1 MLTLFPI
8 VCLYTRLNL
17 VYRRHLDGHRD
28 TSLSYFLFLSGT
40 RNEVLSG
47 LECVCVTRRQESNA
61 PSLISQHPVQSAGG
75 AATLSLSS
83 QSLHLHIVLTRPRT
97 GRHLLESAA
106 NTTCEKN
113 QAGRNSFPI
122 PTATC
127 WLSFGALGKNGAKQ
141 QALDAED
148 TEPLPASLG
157 SQRTRGNYRI
167 SSTLF

>member
-1 MLTLFPI
+1 M
-8 VCLYTRLNL
+8 
-17 VYRRHLDGHRD
+17 
-28 TSLSYFLFLSGT
+28 
-40 RNEVLSG
+40 
-47 LECVCVTRRQESNA
+47 
-61 PSLISQHPVQSAGG
+61 QSAGG

-83 QSLHLHIVLTRPRT
+83 QSLHLHIVLTWPLT

-127 WLSFGALGKNGAKQ
+127 WLSFCALGKNGAKQ

-148 TEPLPASLG
+148 RASACFSGKSKDQRELQDLQYTVLGWKEPMATGSVQPHHREWLLG
-157 SQRTRGNYRI
+157 AGERSGFP
-167 SSTLF
+167 S